1 MRQLKKETFKGLRD
15 AFHVI
20 SVEELME
27 MMGGN
32 DCVLQCYSYVSGHS
46 VEWWANTVQYNF
58 GYNVYEEG
66 SGGLQTSDIVPLG
79 AYGGLNVTDLGSVNT
94 TQAVNSISQK
104 LANGQ
109 TVMMTFNSSSG
120 PDHAVIV
127 TSVNTSTNTVHWYD
141 PSTKTTGSQSQ
152 GQWSGFYSLN

>member
-79 AYGGLNVTDLGSVNT
+79 AYGGLNVNDISNT
-94 TQAVNSISQK
+94 SPSFSNSSGK
-104 LANGQ
+104 LSNGA
-109 TVMMTFNSSSG
+109 TLMMTFNHGSQ
-120 PDHAVIV
+120 DHAVIV
-127 TSVNTSTNTVHWYD
+127 TGISPNGSISWRD
-141 PSTKTTGSQSQ
+141 PSNGNTGTQAP
-152 GQWSGFYSLN
+152 GQYSGLYSIQK